1 MKKVAAIVLAAG
13 VGKRMKSKTSKIL
26 HKIAGKPMILRTVD
40 NLQVLD
46 LDQIIIVASPK
57 NANQLKKML
66 PDKITP
72 AIQIKP
78 EGTADAAQIGL
89 EKVKEGIN
97 TVLVVNGDDSAF
109 YKPETIKRVIKQ
121 HIDTNSVQTFLSVKV
136 KNPLG
141 LGRVIEDGKRVS
153 AIVEE
158 KEATAEQK
166 KIKIINAG
174 LYVFKKDWLQEN
186 LQKVKKSSAGGEK
199 YLVDLVEVAINSS
212 QKVSSYVLKDQNQW
226 HGINTAAELKFA
238 NEKFSKRIHIMGIG
252 GAGASAAA
260 GIAKA
265 YGYDVSGCDLNSNSS
280 YTKNSK
286 LTIKKGH
293 HASHV
298 YNIAILII
306 TPAIIKD
313 DVDDPELLEAKKQN
327 IPILT
332 WQEFQGKFLQKG
344 KFVISIA
351 GGYGKSTTT
360 AMVSQMLT
368 DSGLDPTCE
377 VGATVLDWGKNYKVG
392 RSKYY
397 VNEADE
403 YADNFLNYKP
413 DIAVIL
419 NVAWDHPDYFKNREL
434 LEKSYQ
440 KFINNIK
447 KNGILIISDEKSLI
461 DLAKSARKDIK
472 VVRIEDF
479 NIEKLSIIGEFR
491 KINAH
496 AALTV
501 AKLLKL
507 DIDRAKKCLQ
517 NFKGVARRLE
527 LKGKIGSTL
536 VFDDYAVQPYT
547 MATTANALKE
557 RYADKKI
564 ALVFEPHTFSRIN
577 VFFNEFVSSFKK
589 TNVDSILITDVFAA
603 REKGNR
609 QKLSRKLVKSVGKKA
624 VYTGSVENC
633 ANYLKKMIKDFDV
646 ILSMGAGDV
655 YKIYDYLKSSRYS
668 RTYKKD

>member
-1 MKKVAAIVLAAG
+1 MRKVAAIVLAAG

-26 HKIAGKPMILRTVD
+26 HKIAGKPMILRTID
-40 NLQVLD
+40 NLQALD
-46 LDQIIIVASPK
+46 LGQIIIVASPK
-57 NANQLKKML
+57 NVNQLKKML
-66 PDKITP
+66 PDKITL
-72 AIQIKP
+72 AIQQEP
-78 EGTADAAQIGL
+78 EGTADAAQKGL

-109 YKPETIKRVIKQ
+109 YKPETIKRVIKH
-121 HIDTNSVQTFLSVKV
+121 HIDTNSTQTFLSVNV
-136 KNPLG
+136 KNPYG
-141 LGRVIEDGKRVS
+141 LGRIIRDGDQVL

-174 LYVFKKDWLQEN
+174 LYVFKKDWLQDN
-186 LQKVKKSSAGGEK
+186 LYKVKRSTVGGEK
-199 YLVDLVEVAINSS
+199 YLVDLVEVAINSG
-212 QKVSSYVLKDQNQW
+212 QKVSSYTLKDQRQW

-238 NEKFSKRIHIMGIG
+238 NEKFNKKIHIMGIG

-265 YGYDVSGCDLNSNSS
+265 CGYDVSGCDLNPHSS

-286 LTIKKGH
+286 LTVKKGH
-293 HASHV
+293 DALHLH
-298 YNIAILII
+298 NIAMLIVS
-306 TPAIIKD
+306 PAVVKN
-313 DVDDPELLEAKKQN
+313 DPHNQELVEAKKQN
-327 IPILT
+327 IPILA
-332 WQEFQGKFLQKG
+332 WQEFQGKFLQKN
-344 KFVISIA
+344 KFVISVA

-360 AMVSQMLT
+360 AMISQVLAT
-368 DSGLDPTCE
+368 CGLDPTCE

-403 YADNFLNYKP
+403 YADNFLSYRP
-413 DIAVIL
+413 DVAVIL
-419 NVAWDHPDYFKNREL
+419 NVAWDHPDYFKNQEL

-447 KNGILIISDEKSLI
+447 KDGILIISDEKSLT
-461 DLAKSARKDIK
+461 DLAKSSRKDLK
-472 VVRIEDF
+472 VVKVEDF
-479 NIEKLSIIGEFR
+479 KIKKLSIIGEFR
-491 KINAH
+491 KINALV
-496 AALTV
+496 ALTV

-507 DIDRAKKCLQ
+507 DIDRAKKSVQ

-527 LKGKIGSTL
+527 LKGKIGSAV

-547 MATTANALKE
+547 MVTTANALKA
-557 RYADKKI
+557 RYGGKKVV
-564 ALVFEPHTFSRIN
+564 LVFEPHTFSRIN
-577 VFFNEFVSSFKK
+577 VFFDDFVSSFKK

-603 REKGNR
+603 REKGDK
-609 QKLSRKLVKSVGKKA
+609 QKLSMKLVKSVGKKA
-624 VYTGSVENC
+624 VYAGSVENS
-633 ANYLKKMIKDFDV
+633 ASYLKKRIKDFDV

-655 YKIYDYLKSSRYS
+655 YKLYDLLKVRKS
-668 RTYKKD
+668 